1 LTDQAKLSEEL
12 EQEGAAFDTRIR
24 ERMAHGHVP
33 DLRRATPTD
42 WFNNNVWRRP
52 LFVNMLNQRVISFC
66 VSNLEPG
73 SRVLEVGCG
82 PGHMSLELARNG
94 CRVTGLDVA
103 GETLEVARKLAE
115 ENTYRDSWGGVDYVR
130 ADFLDWHP
138 DSSERFDAIC
148 FFGALH
154 HFPDVEQVLDRA
166 LELIGRNG
174 RMVAYEP
181 ARDWWLDT
189 DASLMILVRLLLSG
203 AGAWYQDLPQ
213 LTSREDLDT
222 MIAATLAEIRNAHP
236 AGEPA
241 QSPRD
246 NSAYGTEMLAAI
258 RERFD
263 EIGYAPATVMFD
275 RVVGGIRLEPDEP
288 VDRLAHTLEVFE
300 LHAIETGL
308 MHAAGFMFAG
318 RARGG

>member
-1 LTDQAKLSEEL
+1 MTDPAKLSDEL

-24 ERMAHGHVP
+24 ERMAHGHIP
-33 DLRRATPTD
+33 DLRRAAPTD

-66 VSNLEPG
+66 VTNLEAG

-94 CRVTGLDVA
+94 FHVTGLDVA
-103 GETLEVARKLAE
+103 GETLDVARKLAE
-115 ENTYRDSWGGVDYVR
+115 ENPYRQSWGGVDYVR
-130 ADFLDWHP
+130 ADFLDWRP
-138 DSSERFDAIC
+138 GSGEAFDAIC

-154 HFPDVEQVLDRA
+154 HFPDAGQVLDRT
-166 LELIGRNG
+166 LELLQRNG
-174 RMVAYEP
+174 RMIAYEP

-189 DASLMILVRLLLSG
+189 DASLLILVRLLLSG
-203 AGAWYQDLPQ
+203 TGAWYQDLPQ
-213 LTSREDLDT
+213 LTSADDLDR
-222 MIAATLAEIRNAHP
+222 MIEATLAEIRNAHP

-263 EIGYAPATVMFD
+263 EIGFAPATVMFD
-275 RVVGGIRLEPDEP
+275 RVVGGIRLQPEES
-288 VDRLAHTLEVFE
+288 VARLAHTLELFE
-300 LHAIETGL
+300 LRAIEAGL
-308 MHAAGFMFAG
+308 MRPAGFMFAG
-318 RARGG
+318 RARGD